1 MLSVF
6 VFRTSEPLHRYITE
20 GLKHILGHVF
30 YKKSDSMYIHKEST
44 RKDLQSRNISKH
56 PFIVSAFRI
65 SSRMVSINV
74 VGFIVIYRVIIFW
87 IICIWTIWCIMTCGK
102 KAEIKNQLSWIVLFQ
117 IAFFLVTNVYSVVKF
132 CEDVIISHFLR
143 IGIDPQPDDNDD
155 IVKYRACLF
164 SSYKFLVTF
173 KGNV

>member
-1 MLSVF
+1 MSVF

-30 YKKSDSMYIHKEST
+30 NKKSDSMYIHKEST

-117 IAFFLVTNVYSVVKF
+117 IAFFLVTNVYSVLKF

-143 IGIDPQPDDNDD
+143 IGIDPLPDDNDV
-155 IVKYRACLF
+155 IVNIGHVF
-164 SSYKFLVTF
+164 F
-173 KGNV
+173 KLQVFGHF

>member
-1 MLSVF
+1 MSVF

-30 YKKSDSMYIHKEST
+30 YEKSDSMYINKEST
-44 RKDLQSRNISKH
+44 RKDLQSKNISKD

-74 VGFIVIYRVIIFW
+74 VAVIVIYRVTIFL

-102 KAEIKNQLSWIVLFQ
+102 KAEIKNQLSWIVLFR
-117 IAFFLVTNVYSVVKF
+117 IAFFLVTNVYSVLKF

-143 IGIDPQPDDNDD
+143 TGIDPQPDDNDV
-155 IVKYRACLF
+155 IVKYGACLF